1 MAMMLIDDVVVDKND
16 DVVLLDTWRD
26 MSRQSA
32 DMSDDVSDDVVLSSI
47 CVHACITRASV
58 PG

>member
-16 DVVLLDTWRD
+16 DVVFLDTWHD
-26 MSRQSA
+26 MSRQSD
-32 DMSDDVSDDVVLSSI
+32 DMSDDVVLSSI